1 MVHTPVSTSNAQT
14 SSFPSPPK
22 ITNVAPEG
30 SGATAPAPLRGDG
43 DGDSSATETSR
54 HVPSAR
60 AKTQTSFV
68 WPRDVSYPPKTTRSP
83 RNTTAQCPTRG
94 DGAAFA
100 AAAASEVGS
109 ALVATAAAPACR
121 RVQFAPATR
130 NSHTSFR
137 VPRIPRPPKTTAVSS
152 STRV

>member
-1 MVHTPVSTSNAQT
+1 MVHSPVSTSNAQT

-43 DGDSSATETSR
+43 KGDPSATETGR

-60 AKTQTSFV
+60 LKTQTSFV
-68 WPRDVSYPPKTTRSP
+68 WPRVDSYPPKTYRSP

-100 AAAASEVGS
+100 KDAASDDGS
-109 ALVATAAAPACR
+109 ALVATAPAPACSK
-121 RVQFAPATR
+121 VQFAPATR

-137 VPRIPRPPKTTAVSS
+137 VPRVPRPPKTTAVSS